1 MKIVFIKILSIIL
14 ALIMSISLCACD
26 GSKKVEPTKRP
37 QGSPPPISQDG
48 YYGVGDVVNIDN
60 IVYTV
65 LSAKKSYGRGL
76 QERVNEGYIFISI
89 EFQVE
94 NFTGFDFGLGS
105 IGLFSSCDNVSIKSQ
120 DTMAKRVFGDRAM
133 PGKLKN
139 GEIKTFTACYRV
151 PEDFKVFQ
159 IDFAILVLKSMQVG
173 LKIPAEDFE
182 LVDFNKK

>member
-1 MKIVFIKILSIIL
+1 MKSVFIKFLSILL

-26 GSKKVEPTKRP
+26 GSKKEEPTKRP
-37 QGSPPPISQDG
+37 QGSPPPISENG
-48 YYGVGDVVNIDN
+48 YYGVGDVINIDN

-65 LSAKKSYGRGL
+65 LSAQKSYGRGL

-120 DTMAKRVFGDRAM
+120 DLMARRVFGDRAM

-139 GEIKTFTACYRV
+139 GEIQTFTACYRV

-173 LKIPAEDFE
+173 VKISAEDFE
-182 LVDFNKK
+182 LVELSN